1 MFPEFKPFFDSKFS
15 ATALY
20 ILSNY
25 SSHEK
30 ISNMNSKS
38 YESLGKLSRGRFSTV
53 DFAKLKQL
61 AKTTVGNTEDCVLQ
75 EMQII
80 LKLYSQLD

>member
-1 MFPEFKPFFDSKFS
+1 
-15 ATALY
+15 
-20 ILSNY
+20 
-25 SSHEK
+25 
-30 ISNMNSKS
+30 MNSKS
-38 YESLGKLSRGRFSTV
+38 YESLRKLSRGRFSTV

-61 AKTTVGNTEDCVLQ
+61 AKTTVGNIEDYVLQ